1 MIKVLDDT
9 QIVVAT
15 PYLANVLV
23 PVLNVPANLNVTPA
37 PANMLIEVVELL
49 YIDIVCPKG
58 LANIPELIVTLP
70 VVMETICPLSAAVNT

>member
-1 MIKVLDDT
+1 MLDDT

-23 PVLNVPANLNVTPA
+23 PVLNVPANLNVTPE
-37 PANMLIEVVELL
+37 PASMLIEVVELL